1 MTKELSSIIFE
12 IYSFDWSFLY
22 HPKILPPEILWN
34 VFFVQAWYLRKK
46 QDLYELFRIGK
57 KF

>member
-22 HPKILPPEILWN
+22 QPEILKAELI
-34 VFFVQAWYLRKK
+34 VKFFYLSV
-46 QDLYELFRIGK
+46 LHF
-57 KF
+57 